1 MKTTREVYALFDIAK
16 DVGPALWMRTREG
29 MPEHQVNEMLEGHP
43 DYPRKRVTVIR
54 EEFQMKEQCVS
65 SAGHVPTLPPCS
77 EKSEVID
84 WIIGFLEDR
93 IQEIDLEF
101 PELKDWMPSPV
112 RAVEGAIRR
121 EEVMNILESLKN
133 GNF

>member
-1 MKTTREVYALFDIAK
+1 M
-16 DVGPALWMRTREG
+16 
-29 MPEHQVNEMLEGHP
+29 NEEKESKLEGA
-43 DYPRKRVTVIR
+43 
-54 EEFQMKEQCVS
+54 E
-65 SAGHVPTLPPCS
+65 LPAPSCS
-77 EKSEVID
+77 EESEVID

-121 EEVMNILESLKN
+121 EEVMNILEILKN